1 MANEFSLKGILKK
14 EDGGK
19 TGRKSY
25 VKRTYYDYTL
35 LFLILFL
42 IGFGL
47 VMIYSISAYNATKYY
62 DDATLFVRN
71 QAKYALLGLVA
82 MILLSKINYHIY
94 GLRIKL
100 GKLNFPL
107 LFIPYGICI
116 FLQFFVLIKGDGTN
130 GSNRWI
136 PIGSM
141 KLQPSEIS
149 KVLLVLFVSYIVYV
163 SPKALDRLGGFLRVF
178 LFSCP
183 LLILVALENLTTAII
198 MVGIAFIIPFVTSR
212 KIWYYWAAGAVMVG
226 AVVLTIVTKSY
237 RLTRFQVWLDI
248 ENAPGGYQIRQG
260 LYALGSG
267 GLFGKG
273 LGNSIQKL
281 GYIPEVHTDMIFTC
295 IVEELGIVGGLLLL
309 GVFCVLLARIFRIA
323 CNAPDLFGSL
333 IAVGVFVQI
342 ALQIFLNIAV
352 VTNTIPST
360 GVPFPFISYGG
371 SSLLF
376 LMLELGLVLNVS
388 SQIEY
393 DAPSPQL

>member
-1 MANEFSLKGILKK
+1 MAKELSLKGILKK

-19 TGRKSY
+19 TGKKSY
-25 VKRTYYDYTL
+25 EKKRYYDYTL
-35 LFLILFL
+35 LFLVLFL

-71 QAKYALLGLVA
+71 QAKYAALGLVG
-82 MILLSKINYHIY
+82 MIILSKINYHFY
-94 GLRIKL
+94 ALKMKV
-100 GKLNFPL
+100 GKIEIPILY
-107 LFIPYGICI
+107 IPYFFCL
-116 FLQFFVLIKGDGTN
+116 FLQIYVLIKGDGTN

-136 PIGSM
+136 QMGSM

-149 KVLLVLFVSYIVYV
+149 KVFLVLFVALIVYV
-163 SPKALDRLGGFLRVF
+163 SPKALDRFRGFFRVF
-178 LFSCP
+178 LYACP
-183 LLILVALENLTTAII
+183 LIILVAKENLTTAII
-198 MVGIAFIIPFVTSR
+198 MVGITFIVPLVASR
-212 KIWYYWAAGAVMVG
+212 KKWYFVASAAALAAVG
-226 AVVLTIVTKSY
+226 IATIFAKSY
-237 RLTRFQVWLDI
+237 RLTRLEVWRDI

-309 GVFCVLLARIFRIA
+309 GVFCVLLGRMFRIA
-323 CNAPDLFGSL
+323 CNAPDLLGSL
-333 IAVGVFVQI
+333 ITVGVFVQI
-342 ALQIFLNIAV
+342 ALQIVFNIAV
-352 VTNTIPST
+352 VTNTMPST

-371 SSLLF
+371 SSLFF
-376 LMLELGLVLNVS
+376 LMLEVGLVLNVS

-393 DAPSPQL
+393 DAVSPQV